1 MPCPYCGD
9 GMSYPE
15 RYVSALLTQ
24 LKISFRREYTVRFQ
38 KEGKNGHYKYDFYD
52 EERNLLIEV
61 HGLQHFVPGV
71 FSRVGG
77 SPLEVIQQRDREKEQ
92 FAREVLRL
100 QYVNLDCRES
110 EAEWIRTEV
119 IKKLDCY
126 PLEKINWE
134 QVRQDANASLTLRMV
149 ELYQQGCTQKE
160 IGEILH
166 VHSATVC
173 QKLKKAAEDGV
184 FDGKSPRKIQAEK
197 KRKLPTEKGR
207 QGEAA
212 KSQPGKRRA
221 AKESTKEQK
230 AYEEYWK
237 QEGIPIEALDPYVNT
252 RTVLRFRCRQCGQEF
267 KGSPNWLMKNKVCP
281 YCEKTREI
289 QKRIAEKYGDQFQ
302 IQSIYVDCK
311 TPLVMYH
318 QVCEEKFQM
327 TYTDFMKRGKQG
339 CPVCGKRSRGIHS
352 AKTRRERSAA
362 VFYEVLPQLEAR
374 GYTLEG
380 GKFTGMGKPHPFR
393 CHHCGEIWRTTP
405 SAVMK
410 GRNHICISHCKKKTP
425 EEFRNQVK
433 SLVGEEYTVLSDY
446 QNAFTPVKM
455 RHNVC
460 GREYPVAP
468 EKFTSGGRRC
478 PACRTKFKR
487 TDGI

>member
-77 SPLEVIQQRDREKEQ
+77 PPLEVIQQRDREKEQ

-173 QKLKKAAEDGV
+173 QKLKRQRRTAC
-184 FDGKSPRKIQAEK
+184 
-197 KRKLPTEKGR
+197 LTENRLG
-207 QGEAA
+207 
-212 KSQPGKRRA
+212 
-221 AKESTKEQK
+221 
-230 AYEEYWK
+230 
-237 QEGIPIEALDPYVNT
+237 
-252 RTVLRFRCRQCGQEF
+252 RFRQRKSGNF
-267 KGSPNWLMKNKVCP
+267 P
-281 YCEKTREI
+281 
-289 QKRIAEKYGDQFQ
+289 QKKEGR
-302 IQSIYVDCK
+302 
-311 TPLVMYH
+311 
-318 QVCEEKFQM
+318 
-327 TYTDFMKRGKQG
+327 
-339 CPVCGKRSRGIHS
+339 
-352 AKTRRERSAA
+352 AKLRN
-362 VFYEVLPQLEAR
+362 
-374 GYTLEG
+374 
-380 GKFTGMGKPHPFR
+380 
-393 CHHCGEIWRTTP
+393 P
-405 SAVMK
+405 SLGNA
-410 GRNHICISHCKKKTP
+410 GRL
-425 EEFRNQVK
+425 RN
-433 SLVGEEYTVLSDY
+433 
-446 QNAFTPVKM
+446 
-455 RHNVC
+455 
-460 GREYPVAP
+460 
-468 EKFTSGGRRC
+468 
-478 PACRTKFKR
+478 
-487 TDGI
+487 